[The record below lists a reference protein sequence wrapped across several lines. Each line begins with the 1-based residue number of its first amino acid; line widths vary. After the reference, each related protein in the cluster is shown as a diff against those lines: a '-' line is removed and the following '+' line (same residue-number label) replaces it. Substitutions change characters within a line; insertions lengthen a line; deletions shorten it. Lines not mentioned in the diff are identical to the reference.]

1 MVKLLQ
7 VLRVLEAGVPFKIVP
22 PAFVDPRGVS
32 RMILPTA
39 APTEPT
45 AAAAAAAAVAAAV
58 AFVVQVCDM
67 TRLLQKMSDPRPLS
81 GEFQSSVR
89 DSGLDGALALTNRH
103 LIRSDANNRDTFQD
117 FVFSELAVT
126 GPVDVP
132 TATLNPVDAEENELA
147 SEFAGQQFPGG
158 CA

>member
-7 VLRVLEAGVPFKIVP
+7 VLRVLETGVPFKIVP
-22 PAFVDPRGVS
+22 PAFVDPRSVS
-32 RMILPTA
+32 LVIVPTVA
-39 APTEPT
+39 PT
-45 AAAAAAAAVAAAV
+45 AAAAVAAAGAAAV
-58 AFVVQVCDM
+58 AFVVQVFDM
-67 TRLLQKMSDPRPLS
+67 TRLLQKLSDPRPLS

-89 DSGLDGALALTNRH
+89 DSGLDGALALTNRQ
-103 LIRSDANNRDTFQD
+103 LVRSDANNRDTFQD

-147 SEFAGQQFPGG
+147 SEFAGQQFPGR